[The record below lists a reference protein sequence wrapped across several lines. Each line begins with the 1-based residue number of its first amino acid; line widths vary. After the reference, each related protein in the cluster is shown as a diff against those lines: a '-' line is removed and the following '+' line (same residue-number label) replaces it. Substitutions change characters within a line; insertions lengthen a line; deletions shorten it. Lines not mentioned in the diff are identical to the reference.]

1 VASVAYAYALYRLNS
16 GVLSYSI
23 YTVECGSILLRYS
36 EIEGGEVMSNEL
48 GICAKCETGE
58 YLTLSI
64 TIGDII
70 CQGCGE
76 WQEAIL
82 NDVYARV
89 DL

>member
-1 VASVAYAYALYRLNS
+1 
-16 GVLSYSI
+16 
-23 YTVECGSILLRYS
+23 
-36 EIEGGEVMSNEL
+36 MSNEL
-48 GICAKCETGE
+48 GFCAKCKTGE

>member
-1 VASVAYAYALYRLNS
+1 MIMTYGQIAIKRDIARVALQPIAISA
-16 GVLSYSI
+16 
-23 YTVECGSILLRYS
+23 ELLTI
-36 EIEGGEVMSNEL
+36 EIVRARVSNDL
-48 GICAKCETGE
+48 GICAKCKTGE

-64 TIGDII
+64 TIADII

>member
-1 VASVAYAYALYRLNS
+1 
-16 GVLSYSI
+16 
-23 YTVECGSILLRYS
+23 
-36 EIEGGEVMSNEL
+36 MSNDL

-64 TIGDII
+64 TIADII
-70 CQGCGE
+70 CQRCGE